1 MNLRQRLLLMMAA
14 VVFLTVGLVAWMVM
28 LRTRSA
34 FEQMDQQRTAA
45 LTAQIRGEF
54 QREGEE
60 VAGVVGRVASSDQVQ
75 RIAFSVTHGGD
86 TSLYLRDAASIA
98 HEYQLDFLE
107 LVQADGTILSSAQWP
122 AHYGYKRQIPAASEG
137 GAFLRSEELQNGFA
151 LGLIANRPVRSA
163 EGALYVV
170 GGRSLDRKLLDSLNV
185 PTGMYVWLYRKTGA
199 VNSEDESL
207 GPNTVSPEQV
217 IKLAQTAEGGQE
229 TNGFVQIT
237 AEKNDRATVQAIP
250 LKDDANNV
258 AAVLL
263 VGNSRKPL
271 LDLQQHIKNTA
282 FAIAGIGVLLA
293 VAVSLWLAAR
303 FSRPIEQ
310 LAAASH
316 EVADGNWNVQVEP
329 GPGSEMH
336 QLAESFNTMTR
347 QLIDQRDRLVQ
358 SERVAAWRELA
369 RRLAHE
375 LKNPLFPLQITVEN
389 MVRARELAPQ
399 EFDEIFKESTTT
411 LLAEISNLKTIIGRF
426 SDFSKMPK
434 PQLAFVSINELVR
447 KVATLHSGQL
457 GDSKKPI
464 KLDLQFDDSL
474 TEIPIDPDLFHRVL
488 SNLVLN
494 AIDAMPEGGTLTIRT
509 NAVGDRARIE
519 ISDTG
524 VGLMPEERDRLFTP
538 YYTTKQ
544 HGTGLGLA
552 VVQSVVSDHRGTI
565 SVTSETG
572 RGTTFI
578 IDLPRTM
585 DDASP
590 AGTQSGASA

>member
-1 MNLRQRLLLMMAA
+1 MNLRQRLLLMFAV
-14 VVFLTVGLVAWMVM
+14 VVFLTVGLVAWTVS

-45 LTAQIRGEF
+45 LTTQIRGEF
-54 QREGEE
+54 QREGDE
-60 VAGVVGRVASSDQVQ
+60 VVGIIGRIAASDEVQ

-86 TSLYLRDAASIA
+86 PSLYLRDAASIA
-98 HEYQLDFLE
+98 HEYQIDFLE
-107 LVQADGTILSSAQWP
+107 LVQADGTIISSAQWP
-122 AHYGYKRQIPAASEG
+122 AHYGYKRPVPSADTN
-137 GAFLRSEELQNGFA
+137 GAFLKSEELQNGSA
-151 LGLIANRPVRSA
+151 LGLIASRAIHSSD
-163 EGALYVV
+163 GTLYVI
-170 GGRSLDRKLLDSLNV
+170 GGRSLDRKLLDSLSV
-185 PTGMYVWLYRKTGA
+185 PTGMYVWLYRRTGG
-199 VNSEDESL
+199 VNSEGDML
-207 GPNTVSPEQV
+207 GPSITTPEQ
-217 IKLAQTAEGGQE
+217 ITKLAQVAENGQE
-229 TNGFVQIT
+229 TSGFVQIT
-237 AEKNDRATVQAIP
+237 PEKNDRATVQAIP
-250 LKDDANNV
+250 LKDDADKV

-263 VGNSRKPL
+263 VGSSRKPL
-271 LDLQQHIKNTA
+271 LDLQQQIKTTA
-282 FAIAGIGVLLA
+282 IAVAGIGILLA

-310 LAAASH
+310 LASASR
-316 EVADGNWNVQVEP
+316 EVAEGNWNVQVEA
-329 GPGSEMH
+329 GPGSEMQ

-347 QLIDQRDRLVQ
+347 QLIDQRDRLIQ

-389 MVRARELAPQ
+389 LMRARELAPQ
-399 EFDEIFKESTTT
+399 EFDEIFRESTST
-411 LLAEISNLKTIIGRF
+411 LLAEITNLKAIIGRF

-434 PQLAFVSINELVR
+434 PQLAYISVNELVR
-447 KVATLHSGQL
+447 KAATLHSGQL
-457 GDSKKPI
+457 GDPKKPI
-464 KLDLQFDDSL
+464 KLDLQLDGSL
-474 TEIPIDPDLFHRVL
+474 TEIPLDADLFHRVL

-509 NAVGDRARIE
+509 SAAGERARIE

-524 VGLMPEERDRLFTP
+524 VGLTPEERERLFTP

-565 SVTSETG
+565 SVTGETG

-578 IDLPRTM
+578 IDLPRSM
-585 DDASP
+585 DDARP
-590 AGTQSGASA
+590 TGTQSGASA

>member
-1 MNLRQRLLLMMAA
+1 MNLRQRLLLMIASL
-14 VVFLTVGLVAWMVM
+14 VFLTVGLVAWTVS
-28 LRTRSA
+28 LRTRTA

-45 LTAQIRGEF
+45 LTAQIHGEF
-54 QREGEE
+54 QREGDE
-60 VAGVVGRVASSDQVQ
+60 VAGTIGRIAASDEVQ

-86 TSLYLRDAASIA
+86 PSLYLRDAASIA
-98 HEYQLDFLE
+98 REYQIDFLE
-107 LVQADGTILSSAQWP
+107 FVQADGTIISSAQWP
-122 AHYGYKRQIPAASEG
+122 ARYGYKQTIPSEEG
-137 GAFLRSEELQNGFA
+137 KAFLKTEELQNGTA
-151 LGLIANRPVRSA
+151 LGLIANRAVRSVD
-163 EGALYVV
+163 GTIYVI
-170 GGRSLDRKLLDSLNV
+170 GGRSLDRKLLESLSV
-185 PTGMYVWLYRKTGA
+185 PPGMYVWLYRETGPSNTGE
-199 VNSEDESL
+199 VL
-207 GPNTVSPEQV
+207 GPSTVSPEQ
-217 IKLAQTAEGGQE
+217 ITKLAQLAESGQE
-229 TNGFVQIT
+229 ASGFVQIT

-250 LKDDANNV
+250 LKDEADKV

-263 VGNSRKPL
+263 VGNSRRPL
-271 LDLQQHIKNTA
+271 LDLQRHIKMTA
-282 FAIAGIGVLLA
+282 FGVAGIGILLA
-293 VAVSLWLAAR
+293 VGVSLWLAAR

-316 EVADGNWNVQVEP
+316 EVADGRWDVQVEP
-329 GPGSEMH
+329 GPGSEMQ

-347 QLIDQRDRLVQ
+347 TLTDQRDRLVQ

-389 MVRARELAPQ
+389 LIRARELAPQ
-399 EFDEIFKESTTT
+399 EFDEIFKESTST
-411 LLAEISNLKTIIGRF
+411 LLAEIANLKAIIGRF

-434 PQLAFVSINELVR
+434 PQLAYVSLNDLAR
-447 KVATLHSGQL
+447 KVATLHSAQL
-457 GDSKKPI
+457 NDSKKPVT
-464 KLDLQFDDSL
+464 LDLQLDDSL
-474 TEIPIDPDLFHRVL
+474 TEIPLDADLFHRVL

-494 AIDAMPEGGTLTIRT
+494 AIDAMPEGGVLMIRT
-509 NAVGDRARIE
+509 RAEGERAKLE

-524 VGLMPEERDRLFTP
+524 VGLTPEERDRLFTP

-578 IDLPRTM
+578 IDLPRSM
-585 DDASP
+585 DEARP
-590 AGTQSGASA
+590 VGTQSGASA